1 MDKEAAKEE
10 IWLFSKSLRKIARGI
25 IKNASIKNNWSALT
39 MDVMKQHCSGMQD
52 QGMEMGM
59 DGVGFELLAPG
70 QLPELRIRGAAQ
82 TAWPL

>member
-1 MDKEAAKEE
+1 M
-10 IWLFSKSLRKIARGI
+10 
-25 IKNASIKNNWSALT
+25 

-59 DGVGFELLAPG
+59 DGVGFELLAAG

-82 TAWPL
+82 TA